1 MKNFIEYKS
10 KPFLSSKDAHNEMS
24 DEYLHFKKS
33 KKEINKDIKIGIRS
47 LKKYSKWNQSYL
59 SLDLDQKTIQSIL
72 KIMAVGK

>member
-47 LKKYSKWNQSYL
+47 LKKY
-59 SLDLDQKTIQSIL
+59 L
-72 KIMAVGK
+72 K

>member
-1 MKNFIEYKS
+1 
-10 KPFLSSKDAHNEMS
+10 MS

-33 KKEINKDIKIGIRS
+33 KKEINKDIKIGITS